1 MSDRTYIIISDTTT
15 PASSRAKSIDSE
27 SSSERQQLFCQEAS
41 QEQTTRQTVRRQRE
55 EIVIT
60 TQFDDHQ
67 EQQKA
72 DTTNVNQQQ
81 FASFPRFVPIMSKF
95 SGLSL
100 DFDTRV
106 WARVTHDRRDKDH
119 WQNIS
124 GRFINRICIECGVP
138 YSAHQRRP
146 DLQTEQ
152 QHAFGPPDVVKCYG
166 CSLCAHGSCCD
177 AVVGA
182 LSVACEARSF
192 LCTLCKSDESQGKLD
207 VWKPNPG
214 APPPKPSLAMFFM
227 QRKRVEN
234 SS

>member
-15 PASSRAKSIDSE
+15 PASSRAISIDSE
-27 SSSERQQLFCQEAS
+27 SSSKQHLLFCQEAS

-60 TQFDDHQ
+60 TQFDDHHDH
-67 EQQKA
+67 QKVEEM
-72 DTTNVNQQQ
+72 NVNQQQ
-81 FASFPRFVPIMSKF
+81 FVSFPRFVPIMSKF

-100 DFDTRV
+100 DFDTRA
-106 WARVTHDRRDKDH
+106 WARVTHDCHDKDH

-177 AVVGA
+177 AVGA
-182 LSVACEARSF
+182 SSVAGEKY
-192 LCTLCKSDESQGKLD
+192 LCTLCKNDESQGKLD
-207 VWKPNPG
+207 VWKSNPG

-227 QRKRVEN
+227 QRQRVGN
-234 SS
+234 SSK